1 MFGSHLSIAGGM
13 VNALTAA
20 RALGL
25 GTVQVFTKNQQQ
37 WKAPPLRDDDVG
49 AWARELKALGWAKT
63 ARAQW
68 VVVSHASYLINLASV
83 SDELWRKS
91 IDLMTEEIERCE
103 RLGIALL
110 VHHPGAFKGADLA
123 FGLRR
128 IADAYRELFTRTKG
142 YATTSCLEGTTGAGS
157 HIGGRLEHLRD
168 LRAMIGEATGAPE
181 RVAFCLDTC
190 HLHAAGYDLS
200 SEAKAKGVIKQI
212 DQVLGLQHVRALHL
226 NDSKAA
232 TGSTLD
238 RHEHIGLGTIGKA
251 GFGPFVRERA
261 WAGVP
266 KILETPKG
274 KAKDGTDL
282 DEMNLKVLRALARK
296 P

>member
-20 RALGL
+20 RALKL
-25 GTVQVFTKNQQQ
+25 DTVQVFTKNQQQ
-37 WKAPPLRDDDVG
+37 WKAPPLKDDDVR
-49 AWARELKALGWAKT
+49 AWTDELRSLGWART
-63 ARAQW
+63 ARGQW

-83 SDELWRKS
+83 SDDLWAKS

-110 VHHPGAFKGADLA
+110 VHHPGAFKGADLE
-123 FGLRR
+123 FGLKR

-168 LRAMIGEATGAPE
+168 LRALIIEQTGESE
-181 RVAFCLDTC
+181 RIAFCLDTC

-200 SEAKAKGVIKQI
+200 SEAKAMGVIKQI
-212 DQVLGLQHVRALHL
+212 DEALGLAHVRALHL

-232 TGSTLD
+232 AGSKLD
-238 RHEHIGLGTIGKA
+238 RHEHIGQGTIGKA
-251 GFGPFVRERA
+251 GFGPFVREKA

-282 DEMNLKVLRALARK
+282 DETNLKVLQGLARK
-296 P
+296 A